1 MSARLRTLACAGT
14 AALALLALS
23 GAAAAADAVVKVSHS
38 QCDPAEITVAPGTT
52 VEFVNT
58 VEMPGGH
65 TIVADDGSFKSP
77 PLKKDESFTRKFD
90 KAGKTMIHIE
100 QHPKTTGEIDVQ

>member
-1 MSARLRTLACAGT
+1 MSPRLRSIACAGT

-65 TIVADDGSFKSP
+65 TLVADDGSFSSP
-77 PLKKDESFTRKFD
+77 PLMKDQTWP
-90 KAGKTMIHIE
+90 HIFE
-100 QHPKTTGEIDVQ
+100 KPGRYAYHIKQHPNTKGVVIVK